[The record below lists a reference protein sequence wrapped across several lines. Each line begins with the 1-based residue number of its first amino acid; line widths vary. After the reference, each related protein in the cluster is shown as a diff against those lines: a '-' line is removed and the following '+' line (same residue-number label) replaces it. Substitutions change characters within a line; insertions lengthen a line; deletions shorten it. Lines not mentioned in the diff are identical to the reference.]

1 MQEINLL
8 TIKNAGERC
17 CWRAEQ
23 GMIEELQKELKS
35 KEEAI
40 ASLKEKIQIVEKEG
54 MRKERE
60 IDILRQSLRIL
71 SSSKRNRS
79 KKGIN
84 PRGLRS

>member
-1 MQEINLL
+1 MQEINIL
-8 TIKNAGERC
+8 TAKFAGERC
-17 CWRAEQ
+17 YWREEQ

-40 ASLKEKIQIVEKEG
+40 ASLKEKIHIVEKEG

-71 SSSKRNRS
+71 NSGKRNRS
-79 KKGIN
+79 KKSIN
-84 PRGLRS
+84 PRGLRT